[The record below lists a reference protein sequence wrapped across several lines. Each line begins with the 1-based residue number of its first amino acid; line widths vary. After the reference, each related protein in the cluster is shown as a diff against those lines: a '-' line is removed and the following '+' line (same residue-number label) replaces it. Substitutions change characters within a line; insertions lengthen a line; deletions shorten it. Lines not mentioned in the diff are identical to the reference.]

1 MISSA
6 GGNHDDCFGKQELL
20 TRVQELRQHARL
32 IRSPLK
38 GGKKG
43 GTITKTAPSPSVENI
58 SIDAR
63 ASPSTS
69 ASAAVVSTDGEVKSA
84 ILHGEANHL
93 ITPVKVPQFSTEV
106 RHSAKRKTSL
116 VGSP

>member
-43 GTITKTAPSPSVENI
+43 GTITKTAP
-58 SIDAR
+58 